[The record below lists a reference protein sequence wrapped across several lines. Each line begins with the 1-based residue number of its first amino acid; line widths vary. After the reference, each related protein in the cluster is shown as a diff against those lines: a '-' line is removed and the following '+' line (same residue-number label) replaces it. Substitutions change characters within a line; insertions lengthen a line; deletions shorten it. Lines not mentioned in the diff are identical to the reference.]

1 MDLQSSLSSLVN
13 SCLISLMTFYNE
25 ITSLKVEGRAVEVE
39 CLELSEAFDS
49 VCHNI
54 LLDKL
59 VKCGLDKWMARW
71 SENWLKLSSENCDQ

>member
-1 MDLQSSLSSLVN
+1 MGVDSLDLQSSLSSLVN

-25 ITSLKVEGRAVEVE
+25 ITSLEVEGRAVEVE
-39 CLELSEAFDS
+39 CLELSEAFDC

-59 VKCGLDKWMARW
+59 VK
-71 SENWLKLSSENCDQ
+71 

>member
-25 ITSLKVEGRAVEVE
+25 ITSLEVEGRAVEVE

-59 VKCGLDKWMARW
+59 VK
-71 SENWLKLSSENCDQ
+71 